1 MSEVRIPTVTGSIA
15 PSELGRTLVH
25 EHVVTGLPGW
35 ESDTLLA
42 GHTRRELVL
51 RAKDRIAELQA
62 EGIGAIVDPCPADLG
77 RDVELSAELS
87 QATGF
92 PIIAATGLYNES
104 AGASMYWKFRT
115 ASGDAA
121 KILADV
127 FIRELTEG
135 IGRTGIRPGIIKV
148 ATGLGQITRYERAVL
163 EGAARAAVA
172 TGAPVTTH
180 TEEGQLGDAQQALLT
195 SCGLPAHRIIIGH
208 SCGSSDH
215 AYHMKIAG
223 GGSYLGFDRFGL
235 ENMLSDDV
243 RVSSLL
249 KLLGAGA
256 GGRVVVSH
264 DTVWCWRGT
273 PLPPNPLWEP
283 THFTRRIVPKLR
295 AGGATDAQIEALLV
309 DNPRRFFS
317 GEVPAAL
324 PH

>member
-25 EHVVTGLPGW
+25 EHVLTGLPGW
-35 ESDTLLA
+35 ESDTLLP

-51 RAKDRIAELQA
+51 RAKDRIAELRA

-87 QATGF
+87 SLTGF

-104 AGASMYWKFRT
+104 AGASTYWKFRT
-115 ASGDAA
+115 AGGDAV
-121 KILADV
+121 KILTDV
-127 FIRELTEG
+127 FIHELTKG
-135 IGRTGIRPGIIKV
+135 IGRTGIRAGIIKV

-163 EGAARAAVA
+163 EAAGQAALA
-172 TGAPVTTH
+172 TGAPITTH

-195 SCGLPAHRIIIGH
+195 STGVAACRIIIGH

-215 AYHMKIAG
+215 AYHMKIATA
-223 GGSYLGFDRFGL
+223 GSYLGFDRFGL
-235 ENMLSDDV
+235 ENMQPDDV
-243 RVSSLL
+243 RVGSLL
-249 KLLGAGA
+249 KLLGAGM
-256 GGRVVVSH
+256 GSKIVVSH

-283 THFTRRIVPKLR
+283 THFTRRIIPKLR

-309 DNPRRFFS
+309 DNPRRFFL
-317 GEVPAAL
+317 GES
-324 PH
+324 